1 MKKLLVVLALLV
13 AGCGSGG
20 GGDNGGGG
28 GTTSDSIKGTWVEK
42 APGDVEGTITFNG
55 GVVTREDRSGTYKLD
70 GSALTYTLIDWS
82 SGPAQ
87 PIFTTVQEQ
96 YDWLKAHP
104 LGTGLLGYTNVVKIK
119 FDSTGNIMTW
129 EATEG
134 TWTPQKFP
142 TTFNKK

>member
-1 MKKLLVVLALLV
+1 MKKLLVLLVLLV

-20 GGDNGGGG
+20 GGG
-28 GTTSDSIKGTWVEK
+28 SDSGSSSSGLLKGTWVEN

-55 GVVTREDRSGTYKLD
+55 GVVTREDRSGMYSLD
-70 GSALTYTLIDWS
+70 GSTLTYTLIDWS
-82 SGPAQ
+82 SGPTQ
-87 PIFTTVQEQ
+87 PVFTTVQEQ

-119 FDSTGNIMTW
+119 FDSSGNVMTW
-129 EATEG
+129 EAVEG

-142 TTFNKK
+142 TTFTRK